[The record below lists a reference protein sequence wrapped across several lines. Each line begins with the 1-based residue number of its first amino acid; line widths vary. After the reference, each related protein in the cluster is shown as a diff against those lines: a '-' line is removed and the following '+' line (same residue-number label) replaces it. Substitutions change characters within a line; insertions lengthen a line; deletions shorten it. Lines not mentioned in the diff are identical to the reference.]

1 MNPIDYRPLKPAEFI
16 GPAAKTARTLDRII
30 ERTEKNGDP
39 MKLLLYGD
47 AGVGK
52 SSLVEYLLTRLET
65 QKWSITKLSGTEF
78 RLEDAQSF
86 AARLC
91 YPDLYSKYKVL
102 WIEEMDRASH
112 TARAAMLPMLD
123 TLPDRVAVVVT
134 TNKDVDEMEKR
145 FFTRF
150 QSFKI
155 DAPTSDEIRGL
166 LKRWRKLRADT
177 INRIAEFCCGNV
189 RQALLEAQTEI
200 DQSV

>member
-1 MNPIDYRPLKPAEFI
+1 MNPIDYRPLTPAQFI
-16 GPAAKTARTLDRII
+16 GPARHAARTLDRII
-30 ERTEKNGDP
+30 QRTERDRAP
-39 MKLLLYGD
+39 MKLLFYGE

-52 SSLVEYLLTRLET
+52 SSLVEYLLARLNT

-86 AARLC
+86 AVRLC
-91 YPDLYSKYKVL
+91 YPDLYSTYKVL

-150 QSFKI
+150 QAFEIKPPS
-155 DAPTSDEIRGL
+155 SDEIRGL

-189 RQALLEAQTEI
+189 RHALLEAQTEL
-200 DQSV
+200 DQI